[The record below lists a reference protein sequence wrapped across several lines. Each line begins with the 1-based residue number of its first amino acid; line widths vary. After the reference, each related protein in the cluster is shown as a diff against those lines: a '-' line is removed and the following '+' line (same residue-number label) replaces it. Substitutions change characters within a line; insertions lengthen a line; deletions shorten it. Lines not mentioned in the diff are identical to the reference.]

1 MNVLNV
7 VLVDVI
13 GEVLEKVN
21 KEIVWLNF
29 GEDKMNGFLL
39 IELKYWFLDF
49 EVVNWFD
56 LFVVIVL
63 EKFINGFKSIVF

>member
-39 IELKYWFLDF
+39 IELKYWFLNF

>member
-49 EVVNWFD
+49 EVNWFD

>member
-49 EVVNWFD
+49 EVVNLFD

>member
-13 GEVLEKVN
+13 GEVLEKVD

>member
-56 LFVVIVL
+56 IFVVIVL

>member
-63 EKFINGFKSIVF
+63 E

>member
-13 GEVLEKVN
+13 GEVLEKVS

>member
-13 GEVLEKVN
+13 GEVLEKVS

-63 EKFINGFKSIVF
+63 EKFINGLKSIVF

>member
-1 MNVLNV
+1 MNDLNV

-13 GEVLEKVN
+13 GEVLEKVS

>member
-1 MNVLNV
+1 MNDLKV

-13 GEVLEKVN
+13 GEVLEIVN

-49 EVVNWFD
+49 EVNWFD

>member
-1 MNVLNV
+1 MNDLNV

-39 IELKYWFLDF
+39 IEVKYWFLDF

>member
-1 MNVLNV
+1 MNDLNV

-49 EVVNWFD
+49 EVNWFD

>member
-7 VLVDVI
+7 VLVDLI

>member
-13 GEVLEKVN
+13 GEVLEKVS

-29 GEDKMNGFLL
+29 GEDKMNGFL
-39 IELKYWFLDF
+39 
-49 EVVNWFD
+49 
-56 LFVVIVL
+56 
-63 EKFINGFKSIVF
+63 

>member
-63 EKFINGFKSIVF
+63 EKFINGLKSIVF

>member
-1 MNVLNV
+1 MNDLNV

-29 GEDKMNGFLL
+29 GEEKMNGFLL

-49 EVVNWFD
+49 EVNWFD

>member
-1 MNVLNV
+1 MNDLNV